1 MIKILS
7 IFVFLLV
14 WPGFVVCGAV
24 AREVTDPLGRRLTVP
39 DSPQRVVALAPS
51 ITEIVFTLEQSHRLK
66 GVSRY
71 SDYPPEA
78 RDMYKV
84 GPYVQLDVERI
95 VALAP
100 DLCIATKDGNP
111 KGVVQRLMK
120 LNIPVYV
127 VNPRSLDTVLHTI
140 SEIGTLLDADTRA
153 QSVVTALRERMAR
166 VSETVARAAIKPR
179 VFVQIGVS
187 PIVSVGNHTF
197 THELIMR
204 AGGINLAQ
212 GDTPY
217 PRYSREQVLRL
228 APDVIIITSMARA
241 AVFEQVKAGWLRWL
255 ELPAA
260 REQRV
265 YIENSNLFDRPSPR
279 LVDGL
284 ELLARL
290 LHPELFEGGL

>member
-14 WPGFVVCGAV
+14 GPGFLVPSAV
-24 AREVTDPLGRRLTVP
+24 AREVTDPVGRQLTVP

-51 ITEIVFTLEQSHRLK
+51 ITEIVFALGQSHRLK
-66 GVSRY
+66 GVTRY

-78 RDMYKV
+78 RDMNQV
-84 GPYVQLDVERI
+84 GSYVQLDLERI

-100 DLCIATKDGNP
+100 DLCIAIKDGNP

-120 LNIPVYV
+120 LNIPVYA
-127 VNPRSLDTVLHTI
+127 VNPRSLDTVMHTI

-153 QSVVTALRERMAR
+153 RSLVTALRERIAR
-166 VSETVARAAIKPR
+166 VSETVARAATQPR
-179 VFVQIGVS
+179 VFFQIGVS

-197 THELIMR
+197 AHELILR
-204 AGGINLAQ
+204 AGGINLTQ

-217 PRYSREQVLRL
+217 PRYSREQVLGL

-241 AVFEQVKAGWLRWL
+241 AVFEQVKADWLRWPQ
-255 ELPAA
+255 LPAA
-260 REQRV
+260 REQRIH
-265 YIENSNLFDRPSPR
+265 IENSNLFDRPSPR

-290 LHPELFEGGL
+290 LHPDLFEGGP